1 MGTDV
6 SLGASLLTSG
16 GVLVSGFMIRKRV
29 SDQVPCKADFA
40 GIYMYWRVQNDLSS
54 CMRFVI
60 LNEMGVMV
68 MELCIGFEKRN
79 GRGGSEREG
88 EWNRDFLYE
97 KKGISCADDGG
108 G

>member
-1 MGTDV
+1 M
-6 SLGASLLTSG
+6 
-16 GVLVSGFMIRKRV
+16 VSGFMIRKRV

-40 GIYMYWRVQNDLSS
+40 GIYMYWRVQNDLSA

-79 GRGGSEREG
+79 RMTCGTCLNYYGLTEKLAVGSVT
-88 EWNRDFLYE
+88 NMYAIVE
-97 KKGISCADDGG
+97 KLTHAGNVVKP
-108 G
+108 

>member
-40 GIYMYWRVQNDLSS
+40 GMYMYWRVQNDLSA

-68 MELCIGFEKRN
+68 WNSVSDLRRGMEEEDLKEKGN
-79 GRGGSEREG
+79 GIE
-88 EWNRDFLYE
+88 
-97 KKGISCADDGG
+97 ISCMKRRG
-108 G
+108 